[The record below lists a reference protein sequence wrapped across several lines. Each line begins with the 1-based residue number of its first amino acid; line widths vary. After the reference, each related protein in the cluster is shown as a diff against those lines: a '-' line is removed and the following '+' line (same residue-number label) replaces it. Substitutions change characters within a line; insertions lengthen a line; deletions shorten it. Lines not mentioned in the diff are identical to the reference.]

1 MSLFVCQF
9 GIKLQFKVHKAP
21 LFSHF
26 LGLHVCT
33 CMYLLLMTEK
43 DIYLLLMTEK
53 NIHIDADKDR
63 QTQAEAEKE
72 SEVGNYVEI

>member
-26 LGLHVCT
+26 LGL

-43 DIYLLLMTEK
+43 D
-53 NIHIDADKDR
+53 IHIDADKDR

>member
-26 LGLHVCT
+26 LGL